1 MLALPLQARILL
13 GHYRNVLFDRWYRV
27 DTCGQQS
34 VAQLGVVD
42 ENPREVYGFSSS
54 TIAIVRAILASLP
67 IDHREW
73 VFIDLG
79 SGKGRTLL
87 LAGAYPF
94 KRIIGVEHAISL
106 VRTSRAN
113 LDTYIGRKACGKI
126 EVFAAD
132 AVTFPPPAEENLL
145 VYMFNPFAADLV
157 AECVQRLATAPM
169 AKDKRRLLIFV
180 QQRKNSGSRV
190 DLTTISGSIRSL
202 KLSPIPFDWFA
213 HPQLDVS
220 LYDVHLYN

>member
-1 MLALPLQARILL
+1 M
-13 GHYRNVLFDRWYRV
+13 
-27 DTCGQQS
+27 T
-34 VAQLGVVD
+34 
-42 ENPREVYGFSSS
+42 
-54 TIAIVRAILASLP
+54 VRAVLASLP

-94 KRIIGVEHAISL
+94 KRIIGVEHAPSL
-106 VRTSRAN
+106 VKISRAN
-113 LDTYIGRKACGKI
+113 LNTYIGRKACSKI

-132 AVTFPPPAEENLL
+132 AITFHPPTEENLL
-145 VYMFNPFAADLV
+145 VYMFNPFAAELV
-157 AECVQRLATAPM
+157 AECVQRLATAPI
-169 AKDKRRLLIFV
+169 AKGKRRLLIFV
-180 QQRKNSGSRV
+180 QQRTNLGSRV
-190 DLTTISGSIRSL
+190 DLTTINVSAQIRPL

-220 LYDVHLYN
+220 LYDVHPCS